1 MTKERAEK
9 RSESGGTLLEFTFVA
24 VTFFM
29 MLLAITAGANL
40 YFTHNA
46 LVEATRRGARFA
58 TTQAAHSPAVAEWT
72 TPPGTTCD
80 TTGPN
85 LVAIQNF
92 AIYGNSAGTGPKIF
106 AELQRDNIC
115 VNYSK
120 VPVAGAAPP
129 MGFGVGT
136 GAVTVSITGFNFN
149 LVIPFVG
156 RQVAMPAYRTTL
168 GGESAGTLPSPA
180 CGP

>member
-1 MTKERAEK
+1 MTKERTEK
-9 RSESGGTLLEFTFVA
+9 RSETGGTLLEFTFVA

-72 TPPGTTCD
+72 TPPDITCD

-92 AIYGNSAGTGPKIF
+92 ALYGNAAGTGPKIF

-120 VPVAGAAPP
+120 VPVSGDNPP

-156 RQVAMPAYRTTL
+156 RQIAMPAYRTTL
-168 GGESAGTLPSPA
+168 GGESAGALPAA